1 MAEERL
7 IDDDKDRKYKIRKNA
22 DGEDEL
28 VLDDTPEEESAEEEL
43 GFEVPEFDEDDE
55 ELAVMT
61 PEQLAE
67 QRRLKEEAELRRKEE
82 IKNTANRARQLI
94 ADGKYEDANYILS
107 AVEGPTGGDAEV
119 SALKLIAITREFT
132 DYTDAEDGLFAVDG
146 LKAGI
151 TEEIRE
157 ELKPYLESVNAVR
170 AHLKEEV
177 DALSAENDG
186 KKDERR
192 VRFKARK
199 KKSLIAFLITGIP
212 LVAFA
217 VLAIY
222 YSTIMYA
229 EKDGSNITL
238 FIVFVALAGVFLI
251 ASLITAH
258 RLWQS
263 ANLLKLN
270 ENNSSTKLGRQLE
283 DKKSQLEF
291 VEKIS
296 EVIAGGNDIS

>member
-28 VLDDTPEEESAEEEL
+28 VIDDTPEEESEEEEL

-82 IKNTANRARQLI
+82 IKNTAKRARQLI

-107 AVEGPTGGDAEV
+107 AVEGPTGDDAEV

-132 DYTDAEDGLFAVDG
+132 DYTDAEDGLFAVQS
-146 LKAGI
+146 LKTGI
-151 TEEIRE
+151 TEELRE
-157 ELKPYLESVNAVR
+157 ELTPYLEGVNAVR

-177 DALSAENDG
+177 DALSAENEG

-192 VRFKARK
+192 VRFKSRK
-199 KKSLIAFLITGIP
+199 KNSLIAFLITGIP
-212 LVAFA
+212 LVVFA

-238 FIVFVALAGVFLI
+238 FIVFVSLAGVFLI
-251 ASLITAH
+251 ASLITAR